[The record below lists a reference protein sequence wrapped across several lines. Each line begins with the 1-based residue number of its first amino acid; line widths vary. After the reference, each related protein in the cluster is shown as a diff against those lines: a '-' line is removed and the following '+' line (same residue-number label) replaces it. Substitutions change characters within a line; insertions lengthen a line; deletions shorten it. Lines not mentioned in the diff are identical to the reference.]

1 VTEALVPTPPVCS
14 LSALDAKA
22 NSAFPGLVVRKDLV
36 GRVRGN
42 AVVPGYVL
50 EFLLAQYCA
59 TDDEATIEA
68 GIESVRDILAQHYVH
83 RGEAEL
89 IKSTIRDR
97 GRYRIIDKASVVL
110 DDKKDIHTVAFA
122 NLGLKGVPVDDG
134 TVKRHPKLLTGG
146 VWCMADIEYAPGEAH
161 EDRWSIAGLKPIQ
174 LGQFDADT
182 YVATRAEFT
191 TDEWIDL
198 LTHTIGF
205 APEKLSRRAKL
216 LQLVR
221 LIPFVERNYNLVE
234 LGPKGTG
241 KSHIYSEFS
250 PHGMLIS
257 GGEVTV
263 PKLFVNNA
271 NGRIGLVG
279 FWDVVAFDEFAGQKR
294 VDKSLVDIM
303 KNYMANK
310 TFSRGVETIGAE
322 ASMVFIGNTSRPVPA
337 MLAHSDLFEA
347 LPESYHDSAY
357 LDRLHHYLPGWELEI
372 IRRELFTDGY
382 GFVVDYLAEALAHF
396 RSQDFSDVSSPHFT
410 LSEDISTRDR
420 DGIRKTFSGLMKL
433 IHPHRGATIDETE
446 ELLRLAIEGRKRVKD
461 QILRID
467 HTMEAVRF
475 GYTESNGTWH
485 EVATQEE
492 LDFPQ
497 FYPRD
502 AHSSDQVAPSATTA
516 TATGSFPGPL
526 TAFGQPRSPTLERET
541 VTASAG
547 TVIRT
552 VKVFSWDEVDATL
565 TRALLVA
572 AYRATGQDD
581 EVAQLTKMDTKG
593 LARQAEL
600 SLGRPLAAAHMTT
613 PGIVDVLMTR
623 WLPELSIDELDEL
636 VWEIQLS
643 LSGPDRSV
651 TQRTKGERL
660 RFIRG
665 RNNTVNLRNNL
676 RAAFLRAHKT
686 SRPVSRSATGDR
698 AQRRGVQELVGV
710 ASAPSVQPYPHQSLA
725 WTKLDELAE
734 STKARRAGLLVLP
747 TGSGKTFTIVHW
759 LLQRM
764 EKDPQLRV
772 LWLADQ
778 QELLE
783 QAAIA
788 FERDAAAMPADFLRC
803 LRVIH
808 SEASPATALADE
820 ELDVA
825 CVTRQSLVGGG
836 AAVALPERLK
846 QFLKRP
852 TIVVVDEAHHA
863 VASTYQQLLDLI
875 EHIAPR
881 TLLLGLTA
889 TPWPSGQGM
898 TQRLNQL
905 FPNTLISVDTLRLI
919 GEGILAQPVL
929 HTVATDEYVRLEAS
943 ERALIS
949 KSDFP
954 PSILA
959 RLDHDRR
966 NALVVATWTER
977 DELWGKTLVFAGTIA
992 HAEHL
997 AEAFTTSGVR
1007 CLVLH
1012 SQSKHHRS
1020 HVLREFRDAV
1030 KPLVLIS
1037 VGMLLEGVDLPDART
1052 AILARP
1058 TLSRVLMRQMIGRVL
1073 RGPLAGGEAVAHIV
1087 ALEDHWVDGIDVL
1100 SPVDLREMT
1109 RPDIEVDAPVGVHR
1123 LPPIVDELTGE
1134 AVAENIL
1141 RRIQRA
1147 YDELAGNP
1155 TVAVGAATLA
1165 GYYQLTDLNVPV
1177 FEHSHEIWEE
1187 LIDAKLAGRKL
1198 PVRSARDMFGDLAVP
1213 RPTSHD
1219 VDAVLDYV
1227 ASTKLRP
1234 QLIELRVTFSV
1245 RSCAQRLLAEAAMTE

>member
-1 VTEALVPTPPVCS
+1 MTEALVPTPPVCS

-294 VDKSLVDIM
+294 VDKALVDIM

-396 RSQDFSDVSSPHFT
+396 RSQDFSDVSSPQFT

-433 IHPHRGATIDETE
+433 IHPHRGASIDETE

-467 HTMEAVRF
+467 HTMDAVRF

-502 AHSSDQVAPSATTA
+502 AHSSDQVAPTATTA
-516 TATGSFPGPL
+516 TATGSFPGP
-526 TAFGQPRSPTLERET
+526 PTG
-541 VTASAG
+541 ADAAP
-547 TVIRT
+547 
-552 VKVFSWDEVDATL
+552 VK
-565 TRALLVA
+565 
-572 AYRATGQDD
+572 
-581 EVAQLTKMDTKG
+581 
-593 LARQAEL
+593 AEL
-600 SLGRPLAAAHMTT
+600 PKGPIDLPDNAVGHSYGSLLLPHLRGAHDIEIID
-613 PGIVDVLMTR
+613 PYIRAPHQLRNLFDL
-623 WLPELSIDELDEL
+623 LIEIIIAKPIDELIK
-636 VWEIQLS
+636 V
-643 LSGPDRSV
+643 
-651 TQRTKGERL
+651 RL
-660 RFIRG
+660 I
-665 RNNTVNLRNNL
+665 TSED
-676 RAAFLRAHKT
+676 T
-686 SRPVSRSATGDR
+686 SR
-698 AQRRGVQELVGV
+698 
-710 ASAPSVQPYPHQSLA
+710 
-725 WTKLDELAE
+725 
-734 STKARRAGLLVLP
+734 
-747 TGSGKTFTIVHW
+747 
-759 LLQRM
+759 
-764 EKDPQLRV
+764 
-772 LWLADQ
+772 AD
-778 QELLE
+778 
-783 QAAIA
+783 
-788 FERDAAAMPADFLRC
+788 
-803 LRVIH
+803 
-808 SEASPATALADE
+808 
-820 ELDVA
+820 
-825 CVTRQSLVGGG
+825 
-836 AAVALPERLK
+836 
-846 QFLKRP
+846 
-852 TIVVVDEAHHA
+852 
-863 VASTYQQLLDLI
+863 
-875 EHIAPR
+875 
-881 TLLLGLTA
+881 
-889 TPWPSGQGM
+889 
-898 TQRLNQL
+898 
-905 FPNTLISVDTLRLI
+905 
-919 GEGILAQPVL
+919 
-929 HTVATDEYVRLEAS
+929 
-943 ERALIS
+943 
-949 KSDFP
+949 
-954 PSILA
+954 
-959 RLDHDRR
+959 
-966 NALVVATWTER
+966 WTER
-977 DELWGKTLVFAGTIA
+977 QLTGLCEIVDSVGQAGVALTCDFDDTKHDRQITTDTGWRILLGRGLDVFQP
-992 HAEHL
+992 
-997 AEAFTTSGVR
+997 FTSG
-1007 CLVLH
+1007 
-1012 SQSKHHRS
+1012 
-1020 HVLREFRDAV
+1020 
-1030 KPLVLIS
+1030 
-1037 VGMLLEGVDLPDART
+1037 
-1052 AILARP
+1052 
-1058 TLSRVLMRQMIGRVL
+1058 SRY
-1073 RGPLAGGEAVAHIV
+1073 
-1087 ALEDHWVDGIDVL
+1087 
-1100 SPVDLREMT
+1100 DLRL
-1109 RPDIEVDAPVGVHR
+1109 R
-1123 LPPIVDELTGE
+1123 LQDRRRTKACTITY
-1134 AVAENIL
+1134 L
-1141 RRIQRA
+1141 R
-1147 YDELAGNP
+1147 
-1155 TVAVGAATLA
+1155 
-1165 GYYQLTDLNVPV
+1165 
-1177 FEHSHEIWEE
+1177 
-1187 LIDAKLAGRKL
+1187 
-1198 PVRSARDMFGDLAVP
+1198 M
-1213 RPTSHD
+1213 
-1219 VDAVLDYV
+1219 
-1227 ASTKLRP
+1227 
-1234 QLIELRVTFSV
+1234 
-1245 RSCAQRLLAEAAMTE
+1245 